1 MRTVTTEN
9 QRYMGDWL
17 VRMMNHPLPEET
29 VCIGQEVDGVLAAV
43 VGFCSFMPNACQMH
57 IAAVDEVNW
66 MSRDLL
72 WAAFDYPFNK
82 LGVKVI
88 LGQINAD
95 NADALRLNR
104 HLGFK
109 VVAEIPDAH
118 MDGDLVIMAMRKE
131 DCRWL
136 DIQCPLRRLK
146 GE

>member
-1 MRTVTTEN
+1 
-9 QRYMGDWL
+9 MGDWL
-17 VRMMNHPLPEET
+17 VRLMNHPLPEET
-29 VCIGQEVDGVLAAV
+29 VCIGQEIDGNLVAV
-43 VGFCSFMPNACQMH
+43 VGYCSFMPNACQMH
-57 IAAVDEVNW
+57 IAALSEVNW

-72 WAAFDYPFNK
+72 WAAFDYPFNV

-88 LGQINAD
+88 LGQICSSNE
-95 NADALRLNR
+95 DALRLNR

-136 DIQCPLRRLK
+136 NIRTSLNK

>member
-1 MRTVTTEN
+1 
-9 QRYMGDWL
+9 
-17 VRMMNHPLPEET
+17 
-29 VCIGQEVDGVLAAV
+29 
-43 VGFCSFMPNACQMH
+43 VGFASFMPKACQMH

-82 LGVKVI
+82 IGVSVI
-88 LGQINAD
+88 LGQVCAD
-95 NADALRLNR
+95 NESALKLNR

-118 MDGDLVIMAMRKE
+118 MDGDLVIMAMRRE
-131 DCRWL
+131 DCRFL
-136 DIQCPLRRLK
+136 DIKCPLRTAR

>member
-1 MRTVTTEN
+1 
-9 QRYMGDWL
+9 
-17 VRMMNHPLPEET
+17 
-29 VCIGQEVDGVLAAV
+29 
-43 VGFCSFMPNACQMH
+43 MPKSCQMH

-82 LGVKVI
+82 LGVSVI
-88 LGQINAD
+88 LGQICAD
-95 NADALRLNR
+95 NTDALRLNR

-118 MDGDLVIMAMRKE
+118 MEGDLVIMAMRKE

-136 DIQCPLRRLK
+136 DIQCPLRKLK

>member
-1 MRTVTTEN
+1 MRMVTTEN

-17 VRMMNHPLPEET
+17 VRMMNYPLPEET
-29 VCIGQEVDGVLAAV
+29 VCIGQEIDGVLAAV

-57 IAAVDEVNW
+57 IATVDEVNW
-66 MSRDLL
+66 MSKDLL
-72 WAAFDYPFNK
+72 WACFDYPFNV

-88 LGQINAD
+88 LGQICASNE
-95 NADALRLNR
+95 DALRLNR

-118 MDGDLVIMAMRKE
+118 MDGDLVIMAMRSE

-136 DIQCPLRRLK
+136 DINCPLRKLK
-146 GE
+146 EN

>member
-1 MRTVTTEN
+1 VRTVTTEN
-9 QRYMGDWL
+9 QKYMGDWL

-29 VCIGQEVDGVLAAV
+29 VCIGQEIDGNLVAV
-43 VGFCSFMPNACQMH
+43 VGYCSFMPNACQMH

-88 LGQINAD
+88 LGQICSN
-95 NADALRLNR
+95 NEDAIRLNR

-118 MDGDLVIMAMRKE
+118 MDGDLVIMAMKKE
-131 DCRWL
+131 ECRFL
-136 DIQCPLRRLK
+136 NIRCSLNK

>member
-1 MRTVTTEN
+1 MRRVTTEN

-17 VRMMNHPLPEET
+17 VRMMNYPLPEET
-29 VCIGQEVDGVLAAV
+29 VCIGQEVNGNLVAV
-43 VGFCSFMPNACQMH
+43 VGYCSFMPKACQMH
-57 IAAVDEVNW
+57 VAAVDEVNW
-66 MSRDLL
+66 ASKDLL
-72 WAAFDYPFNK
+72 WAVFDYPFNK
-82 LGVKVI
+82 LGVSVI
-88 LGQINAD
+88 LGQICASNT
-95 NADALRLNR
+95 DAIRLNR

-109 VVAEIPDAH
+109 VVAEIADAH

>member
-29 VCIGQEVDGVLAAV
+29 VCIGQEIDGNLVAV
-43 VGFCSFMPNACQMH
+43 VGYCSFMPNACQMH
-57 IAAVDEVNW
+57 IAAVSEVNW

-88 LGQINAD
+88 LGQICGSNE
-95 NADALRLNR
+95 DALRLNR

-136 DIQCPLRRLK
+136 NIRTSLNK

>member
-9 QRYMGDWL
+9 QKYLGEWL
-17 VRMMNHPLPEET
+17 VRILNFPLPET
-29 VCIGQEVDGVLAAV
+29 TQCIGQIKDGNLVAV
-43 VGFCSFMPNACQMH
+43 VGFNNFMPNACQMH
-57 IAAVDEVNW
+57 IGSVGEDW

-72 WAAFDYPFNK
+72 WAAFDYPFKK

-88 LGQINAD
+88 LGQICAD
-95 NADALRLNR
+95 NTEALKLNR

-131 DCRWL
+131 DCRFL
-136 DIQCPLRRLK
+136 NIRCPLNK

>member
-1 MRTVTTEN
+1 
-9 QRYMGDWL
+9 MGDWL

-29 VCIGQEVDGVLAAV
+29 VCIGQEIDGNLVAV
-43 VGFCSFMPNACQMH
+43 VGYCSFMPNACQMH

-72 WAAFDYPFNK
+72 WAAFDYPFNV

-88 LGQINAD
+88 LGQICGSNE
-95 NADALRLNR
+95 DALKLNR

-136 DIQCPLRRLK
+136 NIRSSLNK
-146 GE
+146 GD

>member
-1 MRTVTTEN
+1 LRRVTTEN

-29 VCIGQEVDGVLAAV
+29 VCIGQEVDGNLVAV
-43 VGFCSFMPNACQMH
+43 VGYCSFMPNACQMH
-57 IAAVDEVNW
+57 IAAVSEVNW

-88 LGQINAD
+88 LGQICGSNE
-95 NADALRLNR
+95 DALRLNR

-136 DIQCPLRRLK
+136 NIRTSLNK

>member
-1 MRTVTTEN
+1 
-9 QRYMGDWL
+9 MGDWL

-29 VCIGQEVDGVLAAV
+29 VCIGQEVDGNLVAV
-43 VGFCSFMPNACQMH
+43 VGYCSFMPNACQMH
-57 IAAVDEVNW
+57 IAAVSEVNW

-88 LGQINAD
+88 LGQICGSNE
-95 NADALRLNR
+95 DALRLNR

-136 DIQCPLRRLK
+136 NIRTSLNK

>member
-1 MRTVTTEN
+1 
-9 QRYMGDWL
+9 MGDWL

-29 VCIGQEVDGVLAAV
+29 VCIGQEIDGVLAAV
-43 VGFCSFMPNACQMH
+43 VGYCSFMPNACQMH

-66 MSRDLL
+66 MSLDLL

-88 LGQINAD
+88 LGQICGSNE
-95 NADALRLNR
+95 DALRLNR

-109 VVAEIPDAH
+109 VIAEIPDAH
-118 MDGDLVIMAMRKE
+118 MDGDLVIMAMRRE

-136 DIQCPLRRLK
+136 DISCSLKKQK

>member
-1 MRTVTTEN
+1 
-9 QRYMGDWL
+9 MGDWL
-17 VRMMNHPLPEET
+17 VRLMNHPLPEET
-29 VCIGQEVDGVLAAV
+29 VCIGQEIDGNLVAV
-43 VGFCSFMPNACQMH
+43 VGYCSFMPNACQMH
-57 IAAVDEVNW
+57 IAALSEVNW

-72 WAAFDYPFNK
+72 WAAFDYPFNV

-88 LGQINAD
+88 LGQICGSNE
-95 NADALRLNR
+95 DALRLNR

-136 DIQCPLRRLK
+136 NIRTSLNK

>member
-9 QRYMGDWL
+9 QKYMGDWL

-29 VCIGQEVDGVLAAV
+29 VCIGQEIDGNLVAV
-43 VGFCSFMPNACQMH
+43 VGYCSFMPNACQMH

-88 LGQINAD
+88 LGQICSN
-95 NADALRLNR
+95 NEDAIRLNR

-118 MDGDLVIMAMRKE
+118 MDGDLVIMAMKKE
-131 DCRWL
+131 ECRFL
-136 DIQCPLRRLK
+136 NIRCSLNK

>member
-1 MRTVTTEN
+1 LRQVTTEN

-29 VCIGQEVDGVLAAV
+29 VCIGQEIDGNLVAV
-43 VGFCSFMPNACQMH
+43 VGYCSFMPNACQMH

-88 LGQINAD
+88 LGQICGSNE
-95 NADALRLNR
+95 DAIRLNR

-118 MDGDLVIMAMRKE
+118 MDGDLVIMAMKKE
-131 DCRWL
+131 ECRFL
-136 DIQCPLRRLK
+136 NIRCSLNK